1 MEGEVTRRRWQLSI
15 SAGVVAL
22 VVVLLGGYRGKWSW
36 TGFAGND
43 TLWDWLRLLM
53 LPLVLATTPIWI
65 RHRGR
70 VQRKRRLVLLG
81 VALAF
86 AVLVIVGYAAD
97 LKWTGFPGNNLLGLV
112 LAPDAPARD
121 RAISHLA

>member
-1 MEGEVTRRRWQLSI
+1 MRAARWRSIPMTLCFSTTLLACTPCWVTRMNRWVVWKELSTRVT
-15 SAGVVAL
+15 AT
-22 VVVLLGGYRGKWSW
+22 R
-36 TGFAGND
+36 TG
-43 TLWDWLRLLM
+43 WR
-53 LPLVLATTPIWI
+53 TTPIWI